1 YDRQRAW
8 ERNNPPPTI
17 HVHMDESYLQS
28 FLQGYKADAAFK
40 QRWETTSQ
48 SPDTWDAGQRYFK
61 DEKGLLYFRDA
72 DFQPRLCVPKSLRAG
87 LLLQA
92 HESPFE
98 SAHAG

>member
-1 YDRQRAW
+1 W
-8 ERNNPPPTI
+8 ESANPPPTI
-17 HVHMDESYLQS
+17 HVHMDKEYLRT
-28 FLQGYKADAAFK
+28 FVEGYKADTAFK
-40 QRWETTSQ
+40 QRWESTIS
-48 SPDTWDAGQRYFK
+48 SPNSWDASQRYFK

-72 DFQPRLCVPKSLRAG
+72 DFQPRLCIPKDFRAG